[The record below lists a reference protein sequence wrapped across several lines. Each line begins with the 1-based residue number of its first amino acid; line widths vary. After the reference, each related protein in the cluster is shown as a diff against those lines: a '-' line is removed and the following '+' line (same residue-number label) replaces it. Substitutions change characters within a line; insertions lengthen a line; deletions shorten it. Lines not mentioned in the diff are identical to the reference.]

1 VNDHAP
7 APDAGVTL
15 VTQTRV
21 REGMAEQFTQWQS
34 AISTAAAE
42 FPGFITQSVLPPN
55 PPLQVDWVIQQRFA
69 NVEAASA
76 WLRSER
82 RTRLVDAAQPMLAGH
97 DDVHLVRDSTAGV
110 RPAPVS
116 AVISSRIRPGQ
127 EAAFRA
133 WEQRIAAAQAKS
145 PGFQGYRFEP
155 PIPGVQEDWLAILRF
170 DTERNLQTWLD
181 SPERRQLLEEAS
193 PFLEEFHARVVRT
206 GFEQWF
212 PSAGG
217 GASAP
222 AWKQNM
228 IVLLLLYPVVF
239 LFGVWMQT
247 PVLIEKAE
255 LPFWLALFIGNVV
268 SVWALSWLVPWV
280 SNGFG
285 WWLAPARDAGRWTSV
300 AGAALILVL
309 YAGWLLLFS
318 KLS

>member
-1 VNDHAP
+1 VDDYAP
-7 APDAGVTL
+7 IPAAAVTL

-21 REGMAEQFTQWQS
+21 RDGMAEEFGQWQS
-34 AISTAAAE
+34 AISAAAAE

-69 NVEAASA
+69 NIEAASA

-82 RTRLVDAAQPMLAGH
+82 RTRLLDAAQPMLAGP
-97 DDVHLVRDSTAGV
+97 DDVHLVRDGAAGV
-110 RPAPVS
+110 QPAPVS
-116 AVISSRIRPGQ
+116 AVISSRVRPGQ
-127 EAAFRA
+127 ERAFRA
-133 WEQRIAAAQAKS
+133 WEQRIATAQAQS
-145 PGFQGYRFEP
+145 PGFQGYRFER
-155 PIPGVQEDWLAILRF
+155 PIPGVQDDWLAILRF
-170 DTERNLQTWLD
+170 DTEHNLQAWLD
-181 SPERRQLLEEAS
+181 SPERKKLLQEAA

-212 PSAGG
+212 PAAAD

-239 LFGVWMQT
+239 LFGAWVQT
-247 PVLIEKAE
+247 PVLIGKAG

-268 SVWALSWLVPWV
+268 SVLLLNWLVPWV

-285 WWLAPARDAGRWTSV
+285 WWLAPARNAAAWTSV
-300 AGAALILVL
+300 AGAALIALL
-309 YAGWLLLFS
+309 YALWLLLFS
-318 KLS
+318 QL

>member
-1 VNDHAP
+1 MNDHSP
-7 APDAGVTL
+7 ALDSAVTL

-21 REGMAEQFTQWQS
+21 REGMTEQFGQWQS
-34 AISTAAAE
+34 TISAAAAE

-76 WLRSER
+76 WLRSEQ

-116 AVISSRIRPGQ
+116 AVISSRVRPGQ

-170 DTERNLQTWLD
+170 DTERNLQAWLD
-181 SPERRQLLEEAS
+181 APERKKLLEEAA

-212 PSAGG
+212 PSSAAGT
-217 GASAP
+217 SAP
-222 AWKQNM
+222 AVWKMNM
-228 IVLLLLYPVVF
+228 LVLLLLYPIVF
-239 LFGVWMQT
+239 LFGVWVQT
-247 PVLIEKAE
+247 PLLMGKAG

-268 SVWALSWLVPWV
+268 SVLLLNWLVPWT
-280 SNGFG
+280 SRGFG
-285 WWLAPARDAGRWTSV
+285 WWLAPARNATRWTSP
-300 AGAALILVL
+300 AGAALILLL
-309 YAGWLLLFS
+309 YALWLFLFS
-318 KLS
+318 AL

>member
-1 VNDHAP
+1 VNDYAP
-7 APDAGVTL
+7 PPGSAVTL

-21 REGMAEQFTQWQS
+21 REGMAEEFGQWQS
-34 AISTAAAE
+34 AISAAAAE

-69 NVEAASA
+69 DVEAASA

-82 RTRLVDAAQPMLAGH
+82 RSRLLETGQPLLAGP
-97 DDVHLVRDSTAGV
+97 DDVHLVRDSIGGAQ
-110 RPAPVS
+110 PAPVS
-116 AVISSRIRPGQ
+116 TVISSRVRPGQ

-133 WEQRIAAAQAKS
+133 WERRIAMAQAQS
-145 PGFQGYRFEP
+145 PGFQGHRFEP
-155 PIPGVQEDWLAILRF
+155 PIPGVQDDWLAILRF
-170 DTERNLQTWLD
+170 DNERNLQTWLD
-181 SPERRQLLEEAS
+181 SPARKKLLQEAA

-212 PSAGG
+212 SSAPG

-239 LFGVWMQT
+239 LFGLWVQT
-247 PVLIEKAE
+247 PVLLSKAG

-268 SVWALSWLVPWV
+268 SVLLLNWLVPWV
-280 SNGFG
+280 SKRFR
-285 WWLAPARDAGRWTSV
+285 WWLVPAGGAGKGISL
-300 AGAALILVL
+300 AGAALMVML
-309 YAGWLLLFS
+309 YAVWLFLFS
-318 KLS
+318 KL

>member
-1 VNDHAP
+1 MNDHAP
-7 APDAGVTL
+7 APDSAVTL

-21 REGMAEQFTQWQS
+21 REGMAEQFGQWQS
-34 AISTAAAE
+34 MTSNAAAE

-82 RTRLVDAAQPMLAGH
+82 RARLLDTAQPMLAGH

-116 AVISSRIRPGQ
+116 AVISSRVRPGQ
-127 EAAFRA
+127 ERAFRA
-133 WEQRIAAAQAKS
+133 WEQRIATAQAKS

-155 PIPGVQEDWLAILRF
+155 PIPGVQDDWLAILRF
-170 DTERNLQTWLD
+170 DTERNLQAWLD
-181 SPERRQLLEEAS
+181 APERKKLLEEAA

-212 PSAGG
+212 PSAAAGT
-217 GASAP
+217 SAP
-222 AWKQNM
+222 AVWKMNM
-228 IVLLLLYPVVF
+228 LVLLLLYPIVF
-239 LFGVWMQT
+239 LFGAWVQT
-247 PVLIEKAE
+247 PLLMGKAG

-268 SVWALSWLVPWV
+268 SVLLLNWLVPWTGR
-280 SNGFG
+280 GFG
-285 WWLAPARDAGRWTSV
+285 WWLVPVRNAGGRTSL
-300 AGAALILVL
+300 AGAGMIVLL
-309 YAGWLLLFS
+309 YAGWLFLFS
-318 KLS
+318 KL

>member
-1 VNDHAP
+1 
-7 APDAGVTL
+7 VTL

-21 REGMAEQFTQWQS
+21 RDGMAEDFGRWQS

-42 FPGFITQSVLPPN
+42 SPGFITQSVLPPN

-82 RTRLVDAAQPMLAGH
+82 RTRLLDAGQPMLAGQ
-97 DDVHLVRDSTAGV
+97 DDVHLVRDSASGA

-116 AVISSRIRPGQ
+116 AVISSRVRAGQ

-133 WEQRIAAAQAKS
+133 WELRIASAQARS

-170 DTERNLQTWLD
+170 DTERNLQAWFD
-181 SPERRQLLEEAS
+181 SPERKQLLKEVA

-212 PSAGG
+212 PSAANGPSPP
-217 GASAP
+217 A

-239 LFGVWMQT
+239 LFGAWVQT
-247 PVLIEKAE
+247 PVLMGKAG
-255 LPFWLALFIGNVV
+255 LPFWFALFVGNVV
-268 SVWALSWLVPWV
+268 SVLLLSWLVPWV

-285 WWLAPARDAGRWTSV
+285 WWLSPARSAGRWTNF
-300 AGAALILVL
+300 AGAALVVL
-309 YAGWLLLFS
+309 FYAVWLFVFS
-318 KLS
+318 KL

>member
-1 VNDHAP
+1 VNDYAP
-7 APDAGVTL
+7 PPGSAVTL

-21 REGMAEQFTQWQS
+21 REGMAEEFGQWQS
-34 AISTAAAE
+34 AISAAAAE

-69 NVEAASA
+69 NVEDASD

-82 RTRLVDAAQPMLAGH
+82 RSRLLETAQPLLAGP
-97 DDVHLVRDSTAGV
+97 DDVHLVRDSVGGAQT
-110 RPAPVS
+110 APVS
-116 AVISSRIRPGQ
+116 TVISSRVRPGH

-133 WEQRIAAAQAKS
+133 WERRIAIAQAQS

-155 PIPGVQEDWLAILRF
+155 PIPGVQDDWLAILRF
-170 DTERNLQTWLD
+170 DNERNLQTWLD
-181 SPERRQLLEEAS
+181 SPERKNLLQEAT

-212 PSAGG
+212 SSATDGT
-217 GASAP
+217 SAP

-239 LFGVWMQT
+239 LFGLWVQT
-247 PVLIEKAE
+247 PILMGKAR

-268 SVWALSWLVPWV
+268 SVLLLNWLVPWV
-280 SNGFG
+280 SKRFG
-285 WWLAPARDAGRWTSV
+285 WWLAPTGRWTSL
-300 AGAALILVL
+300 AGAALMVML
-309 YAGWLLLFS
+309 YAVWLFLFS
-318 KLS
+318 KL